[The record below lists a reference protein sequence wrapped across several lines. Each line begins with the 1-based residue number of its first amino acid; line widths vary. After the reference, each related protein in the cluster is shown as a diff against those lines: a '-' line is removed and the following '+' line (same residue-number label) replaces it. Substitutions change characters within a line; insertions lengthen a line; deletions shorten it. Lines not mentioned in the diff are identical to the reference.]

1 MEKGLVWNKLG
12 SEKTYERYRKGSKEV
27 RRGVEK
33 REEGKK
39 GMRDQGKREKERER
53 RGGTTKVG

>member
-1 MEKGLVWNKLG
+1 MWNKLG